1 LRRIEIREMDPS
13 MLIAF
18 LVRDE
23 ADFNNWKENVVAV
36 QGKSIVHISAS
47 KPPPRGVERE
57 GAVDEVE
64 SFDEQEEVEEGEG
77 EGIS

>member
-1 LRRIEIREMDPS
+1 

-23 ADFNNWKENVVAV
+23 ADFEHWKRGVVSV
-36 QGKSIVHISAS
+36 QGKSIVHVSES
-47 KPPPRGVERE
+47 EPLPRGQERA

-64 SFDEQEEVEEGEG
+64 SFDEEGLL
-77 EGIS
+77 

>member
-1 LRRIEIREMDPS
+1 MDPS

-23 ADFNNWKENVVAV
+23 DDFEEWKEGVVSV
-36 QGKSIVHISAS
+36 QGKVIVHVSPTQ
-47 KPPPRGVERE
+47 PPGQGQERE

-64 SFDEQEEVEEGEG
+64 SFDEEGLE
-77 EGIS
+77 